1 MQNPFGAKH
10 VIRLDKVRLDMLTTR
25 GTLEKVERNE
35 TARRYQLTYPSD
47 RHPFSITASQA
58 SPGYSGPT
66 RGASCKIAVEEF
78 KKTEQLLYAGL
89 SVFVSGQIPL
99 T

>member
-1 MQNPFGAKH
+1 MQNPLGAKH
-10 VIRLDKVRLDMLTTR
+10 VIRLDKVRLDMLTTK

-58 SPGYSGPT
+58 SPGYSSPT

-89 SVFVSGQIPL
+89 
-99 T
+99 

>member
-1 MQNPFGAKH
+1 MQNPLGAKH
-10 VIRLDKVRLDMLTTR
+10 VIRLDKVRLDMLTTK

-66 RGASCKIAVEEF
+66 RGRQLQDRRGGVQ
-78 KKTEQLLYAGL
+78 KTKQLLYVGV

>member
-10 VIRLDKVRLDMLTTR
+10 VIRLDMLTTR

-35 TARRYQLTYPSD
+35 TVRCYQLTYPSD

-66 RGASCKIAVEEF
+66 NGASCKIAVEEF
-78 KKTEQLLYAGL
+78 KKLNSFCMLDSRSL
-89 SVFVSGQIPL
+89 SVGRYR
-99 T
+99 